1 MSAAKGGGMSR
12 GEGNILVY
20 GATGFN
26 GSLVAAEGAREM
38 ARLGNKIRFTL
49 AARDGE
55 NLRKVAEKDK
65 KNKMDFRVF
74 SLDSRSE
81 IIKSLDGF
89 GVVINAAGPFADTA
103 KALTDAALEVRC
115 HYVDINSEIDVYR
128 NIDDLAPKADQR
140 GVMMVSGAGASAAAS
155 DVLLNLALSKLGA
168 DKLLGAV
175 RIAVP
180 QSLNITR
187 GSAASIARSLREQ
200 VAVVRFDP
208 AEKSP
213 KLDKQMRA
221 SHVPLGNLE
230 RTFDFGPRRGDHQGV
245 KEDKNGKPKQ
255 GRPRIA
261 SAVNMVD
268 TLTAKHTLVR
278 RERKADTIESYVE
291 MGSLGRN
298 AYQAAGMLS
307 PFTSQPFVRAITGS
321 SLNLLPESLAPS
333 EMDEDPHVVV
343 LEIEDRFR
351 KRVVD
356 WLWQVPNIYQ
366 FTAQLVVGIARKM
379 ATANDL
385 KGWLTPAEVLGPVSL
400 AADNKLTDEMFRGCD
415 ALEERQSGPLLQRHN
430 GPGR

>member
-1 MSAAKGGGMSR
+1 MSQGK
-12 GEGNILVY
+12 GNILLY

-26 GSLVAAEGAREM
+26 GGLIAAEGKARTMTRSGNEL
-38 ARLGNKIRFTL
+38 RLTL
-49 AARDGE
+49 AARDGDD
-55 NLRKVAEKDK
+55 LRKVAE

-81 IIKSLDGF
+81 IMKGLDGF
-89 GVVINAAGPFADTA
+89 SVVINAAGPFASTA
-103 KALTDAALEVRC
+103 KALADAALEARC

-128 NIDDLAPKADQR
+128 NIDGLALKADQR
-140 GVMMVSGAGASAAAS
+140 GVVMVSGAGASAAAS

-168 DKLLGAV
+168 DEPLGAV

-208 AEKSP
+208 AEKSD

-221 SHVPLGNLE
+221 SHIPLGNLE
-230 RTFDFGPRRGDHQGV
+230 RTFDFGPRRGDHQGA
-245 KEDKNGKPKQ
+245 KENKNGKPKQ

-261 SAVNMVD
+261 SAVNMID
-268 TLTAKHTLVR
+268 TMTAKHTLVR
-278 RERKADTIESYVE
+278 KGLKADTIESYVE
-291 MGSLGRN
+291 MGSLGRI

-307 PFTSQPFVRAITGS
+307 PFTSQPFVRAVTGS
-321 SLNLLPESLAPS
+321 SLNLLPKSLTQS
-333 EMDEDPHVVV
+333 ELNEDQHVVV

-351 KRVVD
+351 QRVVD

-366 FTAQLVVGIARKM
+366 FTAQLVVGITQKM
-379 ATANDL
+379 ATTRDL
-385 KGWLTPAEVLGPVSL
+385 KGWLTPAQVLGPVSL
-400 AADNKLTDEMFRGCD
+400 AADKKLTDDTFRGCD
-415 ALEERQSGPLLQRHN
+415 ALEERQSSPLL
-430 GPGR
+430 